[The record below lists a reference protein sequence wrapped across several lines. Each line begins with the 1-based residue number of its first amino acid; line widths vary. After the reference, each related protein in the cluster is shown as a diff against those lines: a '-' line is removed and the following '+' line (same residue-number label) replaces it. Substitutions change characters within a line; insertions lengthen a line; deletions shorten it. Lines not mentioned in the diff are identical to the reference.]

1 MVINPTPTGIHKTV
15 VGKSGTD
22 ARKSSL
28 TDSSSKS
35 PRSITPLS
43 PRDTSVTANGFKSP
57 SPARVV
63 SPVERQPQKE
73 ISPAPKEPT
82 PPPKELTPPPK
93 ETTPPLRE
101 ATPPPVSP
109 VVKAPSPKPEAS
121 LSLVEREEILTRK
134 VGRLSLVVKTCHT
147 CG

>member
-1 MVINPTPTGIHKTV
+1 MTINPTPTGIHKTV

-43 PRDTSVTANGFKSP
+43 PRDNSVYNTANGFKSP

-63 SPVERQPQKE
+63 SPVEKQPQKE
-73 ISPAPKEPT
+73 ISPPPKEPT
-82 PPPKELTPPPK
+82 PPLKEPTPPPK

-101 ATPPPVSP
+101 TTPPPVSP
-109 VVKAPSPKPEAS
+109 IVKAPSPKPEAS
-121 LSLVEREEILTRK
+121 LSLEEREEILTKK
-134 VGRLSLVVKTCHT
+134 VGRL
-147 CG
+147 